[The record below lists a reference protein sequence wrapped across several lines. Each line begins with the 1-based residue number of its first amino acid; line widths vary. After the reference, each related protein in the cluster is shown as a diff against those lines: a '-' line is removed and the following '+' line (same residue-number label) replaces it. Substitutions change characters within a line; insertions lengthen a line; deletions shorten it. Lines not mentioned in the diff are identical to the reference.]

1 MSGIDF
7 GAIREFYI
15 EDVESLIE
23 FIEMAGRSGDD
34 FHACSIDTEA
44 DSMYSYETKLCL
56 IQFSMRNALVIIDP
70 LLIDHEALLEFTR
83 FVDRFDVVWMHGGDY
98 DLSLLSQSLDWIPQ
112 TLCDTQIAARLLGVP
127 RFGLAD
133 LLLEEYQLKVSK
145 QSQKADWSKRPLS
158 QKMRDYAYND
168 VRYLLDMGE
177 RFLSRLSEYGRMA
190 WFAESCESLKQ
201 SVQSR
206 EGKSEDDLWRISGS
220 GRLSRRGMHFLKHI
234 WHWRDEECRRL
245 NRPAF
250 KFLGNR
256 EILAMAEELEGKG
269 TVTPPSYLRPPS
281 VHRLREIISS
291 IRDISPDQYP
301 LKHRRSE
308 EERLE
313 IDEKKFE
320 KLRKYRDQLGV
331 SLGLEPTL
339 IATRRAL
346 EKLAATNL
354 PSEQKEGLLMQ
365 WQQSLMSQ
373 EL

>member
-1 MSGIDF
+1 
-7 GAIREFYI
+7 
-15 EDVESLIE
+15 
-23 FIEMAGRSGDD
+23 
-34 FHACSIDTEA
+34 
-44 DSMYSYETKLCL
+44 
-56 IQFSMRNALVIIDP
+56 
-70 LLIDHEALLEFTR
+70 
-83 FVDRFDVVWMHGGDY
+83 
-98 DLSLLSQSLDWIPQ
+98 
-112 TLCDTQIAARLLGVP
+112 
-127 RFGLAD
+127 
-133 LLLEEYQLKVSK
+133 
-145 QSQKADWSKRPLS
+145 
-158 QKMRDYAYND
+158 
-168 VRYLLDMGE
+168 
-177 RFLSRLSEYGRMA
+177 MA
-190 WFAESCESLKQ
+190 WFTESCESLKQ

-206 EGKSEDDLWRISGS
+206 EGKSEDELWRISGS

-256 EILAMAEELEGKG
+256 EILAMTEELEGKG
-269 TVTPPSYLRPPS
+269 TVTPPCYLRPPS

-320 KLRKYRDQLGV
+320 KLRKHRDQLGV
-331 SLGLEPTL
+331 ELGLDPTL
-339 IATRRAL
+339 IAPRRTL

-365 WQQSLMSQ
+365 WQQSLMSS